1 MNVPKETLYKWA
13 FALDLLGKQRLDQG
27 FEKEA
32 AFFFHLAEEMRK
44 YAE

>member
-13 FALDLLGKQRLDQG
+13 FALDLLGKQRLDLG
-27 FEKEA
+27 FKDEA
-32 AFFFHLAEEMRK
+32 NFFFHLAEEMRK